1 MKTITIGNLPSK
13 PYMHP
18 ADIFK
23 YMAEN
28 MNFNEVNFEVQSN
41 GTVSYKF
48 TVGDINVPKEFVESL
63 KIISKNS
70 NTSYA
75 NYRVSQLSVSYIV
88 SKTGNE
94 VLVMQERVFHR
105 CVTVNND
112 KVTIDH
118 INLNNKTTIKGAPTF
133 HIYDKGIVWNYTVK
147 KDSRK
152 PKGFPC
158 SKIGRAHV

>member
-75 NYRVSQLSVSYIV
+75 NYRVSQLSVS
-88 SKTGNE
+88 N
-94 VLVMQERVFHR
+94 
-105 CVTVNND
+105 
-112 KVTIDH
+112 
-118 INLNNKTTIKGAPTF
+118 
-133 HIYDKGIVWNYTVK
+133 
-147 KDSRK
+147 RK
-152 PKGFPC
+152 
-158 SKIGRAHV
+158 